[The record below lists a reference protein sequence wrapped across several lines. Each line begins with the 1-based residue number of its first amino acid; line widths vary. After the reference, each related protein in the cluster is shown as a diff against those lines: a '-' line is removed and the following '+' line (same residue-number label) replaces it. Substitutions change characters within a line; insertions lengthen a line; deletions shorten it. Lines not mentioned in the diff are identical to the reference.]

1 MYYFK
6 YHKLVIAYV
15 FLCSLQSF
23 QLAHA
28 GDLQKGPKNLN
39 APYAQAE
46 ASNGLAQA
54 AQNGYIM
61 SLLPRF
67 CALFQP
73 GNGDSICQVLYARVI
88 RSGMGLPGSEPWNP
102 KALYCQNMEIA
113 IASPQAYEACGSPS
127 WPMYPQCKDFT
138 YNQMRQD
145 IANYCSN

>member
-1 MYYFK
+1 MK
-6 YHKLVIAYV
+6 V
-15 FLCSLQSF
+15 
-23 QLAHA
+23 
-28 GDLQKGPKNLN
+28 KNLFLSFVMIALSSSVFN
-39 APYAQAE
+39 VAYAKDMLESQKNSSAPYAQAE
-46 ASNGLAQA
+46 ASNGLAQT
-54 AQNGYIM
+54 AQNGYLM

-73 GNGDSICQVLYARVI
+73 GNGDSLCQVLYARVI
-88 RSGMGLPGSEPWNP
+88 RSGMGLSGSEPWNP
-102 KALYCQNMEIA
+102 KTLYCQNMEIA